1 MLKNFER
8 TKKNGYKTDLLKKI
22 LRQISNSNEKNIK
35 SFFHFKKLEKTS
47 HKALKVP
54 KTSGNV
60 NKNKYKILNK
70 PKRKKKN
77 SNCLKN
83 LSKKIP
89 KKVILSSD
97 LN

>member
-70 PKRKKKN
+70 PKRKKKHQIV
-77 SNCLKN
+77 
-83 LSKKIP
+83 SKTFLRKFQ
-89 KKVILSSD
+89 KR
-97 LN
+97 